1 MTSSSS
7 EQSSHCPERR
17 RCEAPAVNT
26 PPFPWVEP
34 TLPILDAGFS
44 PAGVEWEFRAGRVG
58 DLVKMQVFTAVGG
71 GGCGGTGLPLGCVL
85 RVKWRGW
92 HGSGVRT
99 LAAEVDKSVEEAV
112 AILEDGSEQRAR
124 VVRAP
129 GLDFDFV
136 FVLVDGL
143 DPVAIRVKT
152 LDGSTYS
159 EAIEAPA

>member
-1 MTSSSS
+1 M
-7 EQSSHCPERR
+7 
-17 RCEAPAVNT
+17 
-26 PPFPWVEP
+26 
-34 TLPILDAGFS
+34 
-44 PAGVEWEFRAGRVG
+44 
-58 DLVKMQVFTAVGG
+58 
-71 GGCGGTGLPLGCVL
+71 GLPLGCVL

-129 GLDFDFV
+129 GLDFDIV
-136 FVLVDGL
+136 FVLVEGS

-159 EAIEAPA
+159 EEIEAPG